1 MQTVFLVVFDS
12 DTYENRFGFLYQH
25 FFDQTVTVPEKRWR
39 MTEMHA
45 VVTRAEC
52 CEGWDDTD
60 PGPGLR
66 CEPRCHAG
74 CDGGWCHAPGQCLC
88 HAGYSGPRCN
98 IRIETTTLSTDTTTS
113 SSTTT
118 TTSTTSTTTT
128 TTTVTSSEAS
138 TETKVDGIE
147 SYQEFDVVNV
157 TTEITMTADKFA
169 MRTTETGEMGSILGG
184 NLLIV
189 ILSVFAVLFTA
200 SIILTAVYFR

>member
-1 MQTVFLVVFDS
+1 
-12 DTYENRFGFLYQH
+12 
-25 FFDQTVTVPEKRWR
+25 
-39 MTEMHA
+39 MHA

-88 HAGYSGPRCN
+88 HAGYGGPRCD
-98 IRIETTTLSTDTTTS
+98 IRIETTTLSTVITTSTSTTTTTSTTS

-169 MRTTETGEMGSILGG
+169 MRTAETGEMGSVLGG

-189 ILSVFAVLFTA
+189 ILSVFAVLFTV